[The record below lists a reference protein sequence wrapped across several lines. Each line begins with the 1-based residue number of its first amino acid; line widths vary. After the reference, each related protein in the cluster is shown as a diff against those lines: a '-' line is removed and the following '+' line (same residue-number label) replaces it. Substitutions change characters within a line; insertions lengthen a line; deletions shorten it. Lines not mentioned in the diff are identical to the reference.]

1 MRQFEYDI
9 TTHPAHEFSQVVYFC
24 SEQGECRYNELPS
37 EQIARLGNILNEK
50 GSQGWEL
57 VQLSFGKGGVVAFW
71 KRDA

>member
-9 TTHPAHEFSQVVYFC
+9 TTHPANEFSQVVYFC
-24 SEQGECRYNELPS
+24 SEQGECRYDELPS

-57 VQLSFGKGGVVAFW
+57 VQLSFGKGGFVAFW